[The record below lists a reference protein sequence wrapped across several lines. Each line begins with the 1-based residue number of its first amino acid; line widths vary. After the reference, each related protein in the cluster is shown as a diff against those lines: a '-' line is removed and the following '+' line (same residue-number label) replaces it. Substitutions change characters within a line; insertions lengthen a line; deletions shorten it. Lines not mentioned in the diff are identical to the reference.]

1 MSKFQKGLAS
11 IVLVL
16 VLFSSAAFAAGNV
29 SIKVVNAGQTANDWQ
44 STAVTVAAGV
54 NWDIY
59 VDTISNHGV
68 GRVFKTPSYDW
79 GSGLL
84 TYGPSTTGQ
93 RPIKVYDGAVHGDTI
108 VWRMRQDTDYIGLFS
123 CSGTFHP

>member
-16 VLFSSAAFAAGNV
+16 VLFSSAAFAADNV
-29 SIKVVNAGQTANDWQ
+29 PINVVNATDSDWQ
-44 STAVTVAAGV
+44 YTAGTVAAGV

-59 VDTISNHGV
+59 VETILNHGV

-79 GSGLL
+79 GSGLF

-93 RPIKVYDGAVHGDTI
+93 RPIKAYDGAVHGDTI
-108 VWRMRQDTDYIGLFS
+108 VWRMRQDTDYTGLFS